1 MRLTDRKIL
10 YYLRTVHIDTTRYG
24 LELTKFIEMREK
36 MGLFRTRKQNHDV
49 ESIRPAMIRLRTQ
62 YPQAGAREMV
72 SLLFHEESMAVSRR
86 IVTSYFAL
94 YEPELVQQ
102 RRAQRLRRKRWW
114 AAGVNDIIAVDQ
126 HDKWKYKFGL
136 GLHTGIDPFA
146 GKIHWLKVWHTN
158 SNPKLILSY
167 YLETI
172 ENLGSMPLVT
182 QSDPGSENFG
192 LANGHTFLRHYH
204 DPALQGTLQHR
215 WMHSKK
221 NVKPEITWSQLRR
234 RFTPGFEDILE
245 RGINEDFYHP
255 DHTIEAMVFRW
266 VFIPWLQSEL
276 DGYKDRVNNTAK
288 RADRNKVLPHGVP
301 NDIFEN
307 PNEYGVLD
315 FKIPVKI
322 EAIQEARTLFS
333 PPTDPVFE
341 LVPNTF
347 SNLTQNIYLR
357 HGSPII
363 TRNNVWDV
371 YLFILNDIQSGIDI
385 PPGIQD
391 TWTEII
397 RTSQREVHGTM
408 DLLPGLSEL
417 EGGIENA
424 TEEGLYY
431 MGGVNNGRG
440 IGKQYSACSA
450 FHF

>member
-1 MRLTDRKIL
+1 MCLTDRKIL

-24 LELTKFIEMREK
+24 LGLTKFIEMREK

-49 ESIRPAMIRLRTQ
+49 ESIWPAMIRLRTQ

-94 YEPELVQQ
+94 YKPELVQQ
-102 RRAQRLRRKRWW
+102 WHAQRLHRKRWW

-136 GLHTGIDPFA
+136 GLHTSIDPFA

-167 YLETI
+167 YLESI

-192 LANGHTFLRHYH
+192 LTNGHTFLCHYH
-204 DPALQGTLQHR
+204 DPALQGTLQHC

-221 NVKPEITWSQLRR
+221 NLRQ

-255 DHTIEAMVFRW
+255 DHTIEAFVISYIIKYFLLINRCNSMVFQW

-276 DGYKDRVNNTAK
+276 DGYKD
-288 RADRNKVLPHGVP
+288 
-301 NDIFEN
+301 
-307 PNEYGVLD
+307 
-315 FKIPVKI
+315 
-322 EAIQEARTLFS
+322 
-333 PPTDPVFE
+333 
-341 LVPNTF
+341 
-347 SNLTQNIYLR
+347 
-357 HGSPII
+357 
-363 TRNNVWDV
+363 
-371 YLFILNDIQSGIDI
+371 
-385 PPGIQD
+385 
-391 TWTEII
+391 
-397 RTSQREVHGTM
+397 
-408 DLLPGLSEL
+408 
-417 EGGIENA
+417 
-424 TEEGLYY
+424 
-431 MGGVNNGRG
+431 
-440 IGKQYSACSA
+440 
-450 FHF
+450 